1 MTATENED
9 FFGKKTCF
17 MRLQFDD
24 GAIENVKNFAWLDR
38 NELVDRVG
46 QQRGE
51 DESKF
56 YRYLL

>member
-9 FFGKKTCF
+9 FFGKKIFF

-24 GAIENVKNFAWLDR
+24 GAIENVKNFAWMDR